1 MLEPLPNIKC
11 CRFRNRKQDGGLFYK
26 TSVIFIHKKGEKK
39 MTEQEIKWEN
49 EKFEMKKR
57 SFELML
63 QMRDHLEKM
72 TETCNK
78 SLEILKGV
86 SKNASI

>member
-1 MLEPLPNIKC
+1 
-11 CRFRNRKQDGGLFYK
+11 
-26 TSVIFIHKKGEKK
+26 
-39 MTEQEIKWEN
+39 MTEQEIKWEY
-49 EKFEMKKR
+49 EKFEMKKK

-63 QMRDHLEKM
+63 KMRDQIEKM

-86 SKNASI
+86 DE

>member
-1 MLEPLPNIKC
+1 
-11 CRFRNRKQDGGLFYK
+11 
-26 TSVIFIHKKGEKK
+26 

-57 SFELML
+57 SFDLML

-86 SKNASI
+86 SKNASV

>member
-1 MLEPLPNIKC
+1 
-11 CRFRNRKQDGGLFYK
+11 
-26 TSVIFIHKKGEKK
+26 
-39 MTEQEIKWEN
+39 MTKQEISWEN
-49 EKFEMKKR
+49 EKFEMKKK

-63 QMRDHLEKM
+63 QMWDHLEKM

-86 SKNASI
+86 R

>member
-1 MLEPLPNIKC
+1 
-11 CRFRNRKQDGGLFYK
+11 
-26 TSVIFIHKKGEKK
+26 

-63 QMRDHLEKM
+63 QMRDHLEQM
-72 TETCNK
+72 TDTCNK

-86 SKNASI
+86 SKNASV

>member
-1 MLEPLPNIKC
+1 
-11 CRFRNRKQDGGLFYK
+11 
-26 TSVIFIHKKGEKK
+26 

-63 QMRDHLEKM
+63 HMRDHLEQR
-72 TETCNK
+72 T
-78 SLEILKGV
+78 
-86 SKNASI
+86 

>member
-1 MLEPLPNIKC
+1 
-11 CRFRNRKQDGGLFYK
+11 
-26 TSVIFIHKKGEKK
+26 

-63 QMRDHLEKM
+63 QMRDHLDKM

-86 SKNASI
+86 SKNDIQIYKQSK